1 MSAIHPIATE
11 QQTCS
16 SVAVTISQPKHGSD
30 VRYVGGS
37 RRADRRQAGGSGF
50 GHDHRQ
56 KSLNRPG
63 DSSV

>member
-1 MSAIHPIATE
+1 M
-11 QQTCS
+11 
-16 SVAVTISQPKHGSD
+16 TISQPKYGSD
-30 VRYVGGS
+30 VRHVGGS
-37 RRADRRQAGGSGF
+37 RRAHRRQAGGSGF